1 MLSTKTMLS
10 VAPAF
15 SLKIINSGEAT
26 EKFILL
32 LILVIHFKVD
42 PCRGGGGDSY
52 MEPTGMLVGNFV
64 FNP

>member
-42 PCRGGGGDSY
+42 PCQGGGGGGLLYGTDRDARRK
-52 MEPTGMLVGNFV
+52 FCI
-64 FNP
+64 